1 MDANVKTDTE
11 VLRQEGAHSITF
23 EDHLSLEEVT
33 LRNARVNLLRLD
45 DHDRLVL
52 KIVVYEDRVNSE
64 IFKTAF
70 NDWFF
75 EVTVEAK
82 NLYNN

>member
-1 MDANVKTDTE
+1 
-11 VLRQEGAHSITF
+11 
-23 EDHLSLEEVT
+23 
-33 LRNARVNLLRLD
+33 
-45 DHDRLVL
+45 
-52 KIVVYEDRVNSE
+52 VNSE

-75 EVTVEAK
+75 EVAEEAE

>member
-1 MDANVKTDTE
+1 
-11 VLRQEGAHSITF
+11 
-23 EDHLSLEEVT
+23 
-33 LRNARVNLLRLD
+33 
-45 DHDRLVL
+45 
-52 KIVVYEDRVNSE
+52 VNSE